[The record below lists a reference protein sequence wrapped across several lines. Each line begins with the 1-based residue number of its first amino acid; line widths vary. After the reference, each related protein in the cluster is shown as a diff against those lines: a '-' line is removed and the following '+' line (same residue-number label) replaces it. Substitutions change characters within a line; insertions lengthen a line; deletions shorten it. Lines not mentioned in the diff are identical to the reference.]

1 MIRAAVKLAVY
12 LLFSLVCIPFQL
24 AFLALAPNLAR
35 RFPRWYHAQCLK
47 IFSIKLQIEGTPSAA
62 HPVLFVSNHSSYLD
76 IPVLGSLVLGH
87 FVAKREV
94 AGWPLFGLLAKLS
107 RTLFIDRR
115 VSKVAEG
122 QSQLL
127 ARLQAGDN
135 LILFPEG
142 TSSDGVR
149 VLPFRRALF
158 QAVLD
163 QATTLAVTLQ
173 PVTVFCS
180 AVDGATADRFA
191 KQQYAWFGDMEL
203 LPHLWEFCQLR
214 SVVVRVVFGEASKP
228 AAGLSR
234 HELVGTLQAAV
245 VGQ

>member
-1 MIRAAVKLAVY
+1 MIRAALKLGLY
-12 LLFSLVCIPFQL
+12 LGFTFACIPFQIV
-24 AFLALAPNLAR
+24 FLQFAPGLAR
-35 RFPRWYHAQCLK
+35 RFPRWYHVQCLK
-47 IFSIKLQIEGTPSAA
+47 IFGIKLVVQGQPSAA
-62 HPVLFVSNHSSYLD
+62 APVLFVSNHSSYLD
-76 IPVLGSLVLGH
+76 IPVLGSLLLGH

-94 AGWPLFGLLAKLS
+94 AGWPLFGYLAKLS

-115 VSKVAEG
+115 VSKVADG

-127 ARLQAGDN
+127 ERLKAGDN

-163 QATTLAVTLQ
+163 QAGALPVTLQ

-180 AVDGATADRFA
+180 GIDGAVADRFA
-191 KQQYAWFGDMEL
+191 KQQYAWFGDMDL
-203 LPHLWEFCQLR
+203 LPHLWAFCHLR
-214 SVVVRVVFGEASKP
+214 SAEVRVVFGEASVP
-228 AAGLSR
+228 TAQLSR
-234 HELVGTLQAAV
+234 HELTATLQAAV
-245 VGQ
+245 TG